1 MPDDAEI
8 AYTAYAVHQHWQQV
22 PGAALPTWANL
33 PQDLKDAWI
42 AAATALLAAQ
52 QPQNGG

>member
-33 PQDLKDAWI
+33 PQALKDAWI
-42 AAATALLAAQ
+42 AATTALLAAH